1 MEEERN
7 EMEIRTKE
15 KLNKEQEEETALMQW
30 LQEEILTKKSDNQI
44 VDKNGFYYY
53 ITGNLSGGKVT
64 LSYCN
69 TYQYVPQYVDGKDFL
84 YIIRKV
90 IDQFNQLENYRM
102 VGVLPFG
109 EKGEIEIYIYIDTSS
124 TETEN

>member
-15 KLNKEQEEETALMQW
+15 KLNKEQEEETVLMQW

-44 VDKNGFYYY
+44 VEKNGFYYY

-69 TYQYVPQYVDGKDFL
+69 TFQYVPRYVDGKDFL

-90 IDQFNQLENYRM
+90 IDKFNQLENYRM